1 MGKQKSPSD
10 ALSLQWYYKQFEMGK
25 QKSPSGLPLGLFW
38 FPKIIQTIN
47 DLIFIS
53 WWVINI
59 NTGNEYFL
67 KLINDGLPNQIQLLL
82 IDYYQIW
89 LLIIDISLILQNH
102 YYIIRLATIP

>member
-25 QKSPSGLPLGLFW
+25 QKSPGGLPLGLFC

-53 WWVINI
+53 QWVINI
-59 NTGNEYFL
+59 NAGNVEFVEKTSNISIL
-67 KLINDGLPNQIQLLL
+67 
-82 IDYYQIW
+82 W
-89 LLIIDISLILQNH
+89 SDICQFTRMKENLSVISVKRHFDSYPL
-102 YYIIRLATIP
+102 